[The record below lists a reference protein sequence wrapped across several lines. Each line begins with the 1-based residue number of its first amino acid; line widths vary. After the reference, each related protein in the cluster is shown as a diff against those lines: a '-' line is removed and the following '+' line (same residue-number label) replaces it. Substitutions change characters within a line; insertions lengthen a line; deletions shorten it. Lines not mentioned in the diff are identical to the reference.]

1 MICMRVKMIRNKILI
16 NISIFAFTLFF
27 NFNSLFANND
37 ETSLWVQNIGKT
49 ALSILGE
56 QNIANDKKEILLE
69 EIFVKNLDIRRISLF
84 VLGPY
89 RKDLDK
95 ESSGKFFQS
104 IEDFISEVYAKRLL
118 SYPSGNIQIIKNENK
133 GKRGNIIYSSIQFND
148 RPKPISID
156 WWVIKNKSG
165 INKVFDMRISGIW
178 MAQEQR
184 STFTSFLSKNDGDIN
199 KLIGRLNAQSR

>member
-1 MICMRVKMIRNKILI
+1 MTKILLK
-16 NISIFAFTLFF
+16 NKRST
-27 NFNSLFANND
+27 
-37 ETSLWVQNIGKT
+37 Q
-49 ALSILGE
+49 ILL
-56 QNIANDKKEILLE
+56 KEIF
-69 EIFVKNLDIRRISLF
+69 IKNLDIRRISLF

-89 RKDLDK
+89 RKGLDK
-95 ESSGKFFQS
+95 ESSGKYFQS

-118 SYPSGNIQIIKNENK
+118 SYPSGNIQIIKNEDK
-133 GKRGNIIYSSIQFND
+133 GKRGNIVYSSIQFND

-199 KLIGRLNAQSR
+199 KLIERLNVQ

>member
-1 MICMRVKMIRNKILI
+1 MRVKMKINKIVI
-16 NISIFAFTLFF
+16 KISILFFTLIL

-37 ETSLWVQNIGKT
+37 DASLWVENIGKS

-56 QNIANDKKEILLE
+56 QNIADDKKEILLE
-69 EIFVKNLDIRRISLF
+69 EIFIKNLDIRRISLF

-89 RKDLDK
+89 RKGLDK
-95 ESSGKFFQS
+95 ESSGKYFKS
-104 IEDFISEVYAKRLL
+104 IEDFISKVYSKRLL

-133 GKRGNIIYSSIQFND
+133 GKRGNIVYSSIQFND

-156 WWVIKNKSG
+156 WWVIKNRSG

-178 MAQEQR
+178 MAQEQK

-199 KLIGRLNAQSR
+199 KLIERLNVQSR

>member
-1 MICMRVKMIRNKILI
+1 MRLKMARNKIVKI
-16 NISIFAFTLFF
+16 ISILVFTLIF

-37 ETSLWVQNIGKT
+37 KTSLWVENIGKNT
-49 ALSILGE
+49 LSILGE
-56 QNIANDKKEILLE
+56 QSIENNKKEILLE
-69 EIFVKNLDIRRISLF
+69 EIFIKNLDIRRISLF

-95 ESSGKFFQS
+95 ESSGKYFQS
-104 IEDFISEVYAKRLL
+104 IEDFISKVYAKRLL
-118 SYPSGNIQIIKNENK
+118 SYPSGNIKIIKNEDK
-133 GKRGNIIYSSIQFND
+133 GKRGKIIYSSIQFND

-156 WWVIKNKSG
+156 WWVIKNRYG
-165 INKVFDMRISGIW
+165 NNKVFDIRISGIW

-199 KLIGRLNAQSR
+199 KLIERLNVQSR

>member
-1 MICMRVKMIRNKILI
+1 MRVKMKINKIVI
-16 NISIFAFTLFF
+16 KISILFFTLIL

-37 ETSLWVQNIGKT
+37 DASLWVENIGKS

-56 QNIANDKKEILLE
+56 QNITDDKKEILLE
-69 EIFVKNLDIRRISLF
+69 EIFIKNLDIRRISLF

-89 RKDLDK
+89 RKGLDK
-95 ESSGKFFQS
+95 ESSGKYFKS
-104 IEDFISEVYAKRLL
+104 IEDFISKVYSKRLL

-133 GKRGNIIYSSIQFND
+133 GKRGNIVYSSIQFND

-156 WWVIKNKSG
+156 WWVIKNRSG

-199 KLIGRLNAQSR
+199 KLIERLNVQSN

>member
-1 MICMRVKMIRNKILI
+1 MRLKMARNKII
-16 NISIFAFTLFF
+16 KIISILVFTLIF

-37 ETSLWVQNIGKT
+37 KTSLWVENIGKNT
-49 ALSILGE
+49 LSILGE
-56 QNIANDKKEILLE
+56 QSITNDKKEILLE
-69 EIFVKNLDIRRISLF
+69 EIFIKNLDIRRISLF

-89 RKDLDK
+89 RKGLDK
-95 ESSGKFFQS
+95 ESSGKYFKS
-104 IEDFISEVYAKRLL
+104 IEDFISKVYSKRLL

-133 GKRGNIIYSSIQFND
+133 GKRGNIVYSSIQFND

-156 WWVIKNKSG
+156 WWVIKNRSG

-199 KLIGRLNAQSR
+199 KLIERLNVQSR

>member
-1 MICMRVKMIRNKILI
+1 MRVKMKINKIVI
-16 NISIFAFTLFF
+16 KISMLFFTLIL

-37 ETSLWVQNIGKT
+37 DASLWVENIGKS

-56 QNIANDKKEILLE
+56 QNITDDKKEILLE
-69 EIFVKNLDIRRISLF
+69 EIFIKNLDIRRISLF

-89 RKDLDK
+89 RKGLDK
-95 ESSGKFFQS
+95 ESSGKYFKS
-104 IEDFISEVYAKRLL
+104 IEDFISKVYSKRLL

-133 GKRGNIIYSSIQFND
+133 GKRGNIVYSSIQFND

-156 WWVIKNKSG
+156 WWVIKNRSG

-199 KLIGRLNAQSR
+199 KLIERLNVQSR

>member
-1 MICMRVKMIRNKILI
+1 MRVKMKINKIVI
-16 NISIFAFTLFF
+16 KISILFFTLIL

-37 ETSLWVQNIGKT
+37 DASLWVENIGKS

-56 QNIANDKKEILLE
+56 QNITDDKKEILLE
-69 EIFVKNLDIRRISLF
+69 EIFIKNLDIRRISLF

-95 ESSGKFFQS
+95 ESSGKYFQS
-104 IEDFISEVYAKRLL
+104 IEDFISKVYAKRLL
-118 SYPSGNIQIIKNENK
+118 SYPSGNIKIIKNEDK
-133 GKRGNIIYSSIQFND
+133 GKRGKIVYSSIQFND

-156 WWVIKNKSG
+156 WWVIKNRSG
-165 INKVFDMRISGIW
+165 DNKVFDIRISGIW

-199 KLIGRLNAQSR
+199 KLIERLNVQSR

>member
-1 MICMRVKMIRNKILI
+1 MARNKII
-16 NISIFAFTLFF
+16 KIISILVFTLIF

-37 ETSLWVQNIGKT
+37 KTSLWVENIGKNT
-49 ALSILGE
+49 LSILGE
-56 QNIANDKKEILLE
+56 QSIENNKKEILLE
-69 EIFVKNLDIRRISLF
+69 EIFIKNLDIRRISLF

-95 ESSGKFFQS
+95 ESSGKYFQS
-104 IEDFISEVYAKRLL
+104 IEDFISKVYAKRLL
-118 SYPSGNIQIIKNENK
+118 SYPSGNIKIIKNEDK
-133 GKRGNIIYSSIQFND
+133 GKRGKIVYSSIQFND

-156 WWVIKNKSG
+156 WWVIKNRSG
-165 INKVFDMRISGIW
+165 DNKVFDIRISGIW

-199 KLIGRLNAQSR
+199 KLIERLNVQSR

>member
-1 MICMRVKMIRNKILI
+1 MIFMRVKMIRNKILI
-16 NISIFAFTLFF
+16 NTSILVFTLFF
-27 NFNSLFANND
+27 NFNSLFANDD
-37 ETSLWVQNIGKT
+37 ETSLWVENIGKN

-69 EIFVKNLDIRRISLF
+69 EIFIKNLDIRRISLF

-89 RKDLDK
+89 RKGLDK
-95 ESSGKFFQS
+95 ESSEKFFQS

-148 RPKPISID
+148 RPNPIFID

-199 KLIGRLNAQSR
+199 KLIDRLNVQSR

>member
-1 MICMRVKMIRNKILI
+1 MRLKMARNKII
-16 NISIFAFTLFF
+16 KIISILVFTLIF

-37 ETSLWVQNIGKT
+37 KTSLWVENIGKNT
-49 ALSILGE
+49 LSILGE
-56 QNIANDKKEILLE
+56 QSIENNKKEILLE
-69 EIFVKNLDIRRISLF
+69 EIFIKNLDIRRISLF

-95 ESSGKFFQS
+95 ESSGKYFQS
-104 IEDFISEVYAKRLL
+104 IEDFISKVYAKRLL
-118 SYPSGNIQIIKNENK
+118 SYPSGNIKIIKNEDK
-133 GKRGNIIYSSIQFND
+133 GKRGKIVYSSIQFND

-156 WWVIKNKSG
+156 WWVIKNRSG
-165 INKVFDMRISGIW
+165 DNKVFDIRISGIW

-199 KLIGRLNAQSR
+199 KLIERLNVQSR

>member
-1 MICMRVKMIRNKILI
+1 MRLKMARNKIVKI
-16 NISIFAFTLFF
+16 ISILVFTLIF

-37 ETSLWVQNIGKT
+37 KTSLWVENIGKNT
-49 ALSILGE
+49 LSILGE
-56 QNIANDKKEILLE
+56 QSIENNKKEILLE
-69 EIFVKNLDIRRISLF
+69 EIFIKNLDIRRISLF

-95 ESSGKFFQS
+95 ESSGKYFQS
-104 IEDFISEVYAKRLL
+104 IEDFISKVYAKRLL
-118 SYPSGNIQIIKNENK
+118 SYPSGNIKIIKNEDK
-133 GKRGNIIYSSIQFND
+133 GKRGKIVYSSIQFND

-156 WWVIKNKSG
+156 WWVIKNRSG
-165 INKVFDMRISGIW
+165 DNKVFDIRISGIW

-199 KLIGRLNAQSR
+199 KLIERLNVQSR

>member
-1 MICMRVKMIRNKILI
+1 MRVKMKINKIVI
-16 NISIFAFTLFF
+16 KISILFFTLIL

-37 ETSLWVQNIGKT
+37 DASLWVENIGKS

-56 QNIANDKKEILLE
+56 QNITDDKKEILLE
-69 EIFVKNLDIRRISLF
+69 EIFIKNLDIRRISLF

-89 RKDLDK
+89 RKGLDK
-95 ESSGKFFQS
+95 ESSGKYFKS
-104 IEDFISEVYAKRLL
+104 IEDFISKVYSKRLL

-133 GKRGNIIYSSIQFND
+133 GKRGNIVYSSIQFND

-156 WWVIKNKSG
+156 WWVIKNRSG

-199 KLIGRLNAQSR
+199 KLIERLNVQSR

>member
-1 MICMRVKMIRNKILI
+1 MRLKMARNKII
-16 NISIFAFTLFF
+16 KIISILVFTLIF

-37 ETSLWVQNIGKT
+37 KTSLWVENIGKNT
-49 ALSILGE
+49 LSILGE
-56 QNIANDKKEILLE
+56 QSIENKKKEILLE
-69 EIFVKNLDIRRISLF
+69 EIFIKNLDIRRISLF

-95 ESSGKFFQS
+95 ESSGKYFQS
-104 IEDFISEVYAKRLL
+104 IEDFISKVYAKRLL
-118 SYPSGNIQIIKNENK
+118 SYPSGNIKIIKNEDK
-133 GKRGNIIYSSIQFND
+133 GKRGKIVYSSIQFND

-156 WWVIKNKSG
+156 WWVIKNRSG
-165 INKVFDMRISGIW
+165 DNKVFDIRISGIW

-199 KLIGRLNAQSR
+199 KLIERLNVQSR

>member
-1 MICMRVKMIRNKILI
+1 MRLKMARNKII
-16 NISIFAFTLFF
+16 KIISILVFTLIF

-37 ETSLWVQNIGKT
+37 KTSLWVENIGKNT
-49 ALSILGE
+49 LSILGE
-56 QNIANDKKEILLE
+56 QSIENNKKEILLE
-69 EIFVKNLDIRRISLF
+69 EIFIKNLDIRRISLF

-95 ESSGKFFQS
+95 ESSGKYFQS
-104 IEDFISEVYAKRLL
+104 IEDFISKVYAKRLL
-118 SYPSGNIQIIKNENK
+118 SYPSGNIKIIKNEDK
-133 GKRGNIIYSSIQFND
+133 GKRGKIVYSSIQFND

-156 WWVIKNKSG
+156 WWVIKNRSG
-165 INKVFDMRISGIW
+165 NNKVFDIRISGIW

-199 KLIGRLNAQSR
+199 KLIERLNVQSR